1 MRDWLRWI
9 FIASL
14 TGTLPVVILPTIYFF
29 STDSVGRTLVPF
41 SSLFLTPF
49 VLSVIA
55 SPLLLILVFFRKT
68 RPFAIPSVVFSLVS
82 LIAISAG
89 SRLGGNI
96 RMAAFDSLGQ
106 KSMGL
111 VQAIEAFKSA
121 RGHWPSQLDELVP
134 DFLPAIPSTGMSAYP
149 HFEYHATADTPENHS
164 GNPWVLILQT
174 PMGFPNW
181 DRFMYFPRQN
191 YPERGYGGRIERLG
205 NWAYVHE

>member
-1 MRDWLRWI
+1 MKDWLRWI
-9 FIASL
+9 LIASL
-14 TGTLPVVILPTIYFF
+14 TGALPVVILPTVYFF
-29 STDSVGRTLVPF
+29 STDRIGMALVPL

-55 SPLLLILVFFRKT
+55 SPLLLILVPFRKT
-68 RPFAIPSVVFSLVS
+68 RPFAIPTLVFSLVS

-89 SRLGGNI
+89 SRLGGTI

-111 VQAIEAFKSA
+111 VQAIEDFQHA
-121 RGHWPSQLDELVP
+121 RGHLPSQLDELVP
-134 DFLPAIPSTGMSAYP
+134 DFLPTIPSTGMSAYP
-149 HFEYHATADTPENHS
+149 HFEYHAAADTPEQHS
-164 GNPWVLILQT
+164 GNPWVLILHT

-181 DRFMYFPRQN
+181 DMFMYFPHQN
-191 YPERGYGGRIERLG
+191 YPERGYGGRIQRLG